1 MKIVA
6 AAAAELNHIPSRI
19 QYVCIQCASRSD
31 HRSTQSTV
39 HIHILLSIGFSIVRF
54 FHISFFN
61 GITSLSGSPFRKSE
75 RKREIEPWIK

>member
-19 QYVCIQCASRSD
+19 QYYVCIQCASRSD

-54 FHISFFN
+54 FSHFF
-61 GITSLSGSPFRKSE
+61 F
-75 RKREIEPWIK
+75 